1 MKIKFSRKALVAMLA
16 VSALTLS
23 ACSSS
28 SDDASGDIKV
38 SLILKNQ
45 SNPFFVA
52 MIKGAEAKADEL
64 GLDLTIS

>member
-28 SDDASGDIKV
+28 SDDASEKINQTHS
-38 SLILKNQ
+38 SL
-45 SNPFFVA
+45 P
-52 MIKGAEAKADEL
+52 
-64 GLDLTIS
+64 